1 MERDLTI
8 LGGGPGG
15 FSAALRAREHGFKT
29 VLVEKAEVGGVC
41 LHKGCIPTKSLITDA
56 LFFKKN
62 KSGREETEFFEKML
76 RKKSEVVSRLHQG
89 MESSLQKKGVSVLRG
104 RGEILREHR
113 LRVRDRE
120 IDSRFILIATG
131 SRPKPISGF
140 PFDGNQVLSSDDLLR
155 LSEIP
160 KSLVIIGAGPTGCEF
175 ASLYHAL
182 GSHIT
187 LLEATPRLL
196 PGSDESVSEELK
208 KIFIREGIDVRVGV
222 KVSSLE
228 EIRAEKILISIGR
241 LPNSDALGLDKWGVL
256 RADGC
261 IEVNA
266 LMQTVVPSIYAI
278 GDVTG
283 QSLLAHVASY
293 QGEIAVDHMAG
304 KVHEAKTFAVPECV
318 FTIPEVAQAGFTEKE
333 AQSKRKDIR
342 VGRFSFLASA
352 KAHILGEKLGFVKL
366 IGDGE
371 TGELLGA
378 HLLGPHVTE
387 LIAELTLVLQ
397 MHGTVRQIAETLHPH
412 PTLSESVRGAALDFL
427 SKGKGNDRRN
437 TFSNV
442 ASETD

>member
-1 MERDLTI
+1 MEKELTI

-29 VLVEKAEVGGVC
+29 VLVEKEEVGGVC
-41 LHKGCIPTKSLITDA
+41 LHRGCIPTKSLITDA
-56 LFFKKN
+56 FFFKKN
-62 KSGREETEFFEKML
+62 KGAREETEFFEKML
-76 RKKSEVVSRLHQG
+76 RKKREIISRLHQG

-104 RGEILREHR
+104 HGEVLGEHR
-113 LRVRDRE
+113 LRVSDQE
-120 IDSRFILIATG
+120 IETKFILIATG
-131 SRPKPISGF
+131 SRPKEIPGF
-140 PFDGNQVLSSDDLLR
+140 PFDGRHVLSSDDLLR
-155 LSEIP
+155 LHEIP
-160 KSLVIIGAGPTGCEF
+160 KSLAIIGGGATGCEF

-182 GSHIT
+182 GSHVT
-187 LLEATPRLL
+187 LIEATPQIL

-228 EIRAEKILISIGR
+228 EIRAEKVLVSIGR
-241 LPNSDALGLDKWGVL
+241 LPNSDALGLHALGVL
-256 RADGC
+256 LPDGYV
-261 IEVNA
+261 EVNA
-266 LMQTVVPSIYAI
+266 FMQTIVPSIYAI

-304 KVHEAKTFAVPECV
+304 KAYEAKAFAVPECV
-318 FTIPEVAQAGFTEKE
+318 FTIPEVAQVGLTEKE
-333 AQSKRKDIR
+333 AREKRRDIR
-342 VGRFSFLASA
+342 VGRSSFLASA

-366 IGDGE
+366 VGDGE

-397 MHGTVRQIAETLHPH
+397 THGTVRRIAETLHPH
-412 PTLSESVRGAALDFL
+412 PTLSESVREAALDL
-427 SKGKGNDRRN
+427 ISKP
-437 TFSNV
+437 S
-442 ASETD
+442 